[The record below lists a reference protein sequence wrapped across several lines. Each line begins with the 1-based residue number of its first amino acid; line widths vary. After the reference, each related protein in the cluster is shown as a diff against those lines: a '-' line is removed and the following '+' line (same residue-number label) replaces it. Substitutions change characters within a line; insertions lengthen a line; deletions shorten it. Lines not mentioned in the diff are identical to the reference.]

1 MIDVYF
7 TTVRLYT
14 VEQKDGKNSND
25 LLGNEFFINL
35 LDLFSVLFLPAK
47 EVAIR

>member
-14 VEQKDGKNSND
+14 VEQKEGKNSND
-25 LLGNEFFINL
+25 LLGNEFFYK
-35 LDLFSVLFLPAK
+35 SVRSF
-47 EVAIR
+47 

>member
-7 TTVRLYT
+7 TTVRLHT

-25 LLGNEFFINL
+25 LLGNELFVNL
-35 LDLFSVLFLPAK
+35 PDLFSVLLPAAK